1 MAISDDPLVRQLR
14 DDAIRHDEWATKK
27 YWLHLFQRHIFP
39 EHNFVVATEQPPL
52 AMGTQRKVDITVEN
66 FEERILFLQLIVE
79 AKKGRAAP
87 RDIVEVETQL
97 YSACYEHYTGNR
109 TRRRI
114 WAMSVT
120 GPCVRIW
127 AFDAESGFLTPALPV
142 DNDHGEKASYIDF
155 KTSERKLMDYF
166 AFIKQNPVPPDSIFD
181 ESDISMSDT
190 EILDE
195 GSVVL
200 AKAIRIRSQ
209 GLEIEL
215 IDGGRLRTVKERWE
229 VARCTVEGQ
238 VVNGHKYVGTNSGHV
253 YFAMN
258 VAEYL

>member
-1 MAISDDPLVRQLR
+1 
-14 DDAIRHDEWATKK
+14 
-27 YWLHLFQRHIFP
+27 
-39 EHNFVVATEQPPL
+39 
-52 AMGTQRKVDITVEN
+52 MGTQRRIDITVEN
-66 FEERILFLQLIVE
+66 FEERKLFLQLIVE

-109 TRRRI
+109 RRRRI

-166 AFIKQNPVPPDSIFD
+166 AFIKQNLVPPDSIFD

-215 IDGGRLRTVKERWE
+215 RDGSRLRTVKERWE